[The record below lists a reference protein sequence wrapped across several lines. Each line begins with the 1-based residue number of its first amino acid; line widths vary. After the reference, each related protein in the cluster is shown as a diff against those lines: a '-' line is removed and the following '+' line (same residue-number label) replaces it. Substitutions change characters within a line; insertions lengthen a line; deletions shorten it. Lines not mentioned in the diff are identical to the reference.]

1 MPNKLSAEF
10 LQRYVSIIPDFEEF
24 LEFINKPLKQ
34 AFRINTLK
42 AEKNE
47 VLEFLSD
54 IKLEPVPWYNLAFR
68 VSEKINFGQ
77 RIEHFLGLIYVQELA
92 SMLPAL
98 VLSPQPN
105 ETILD
110 MSAAPGS
117 KTTQIASIM
126 ANTGL
131 IIANDISSKRINKLI
146 FNIEHQGV
154 LNTVIIRQSGQ
165 RLGHLFPEY
174 FDRVLLDAPCSLEGM
189 IRKSLSAVSYWS
201 ESNIL
206 RHSKIQKGLINSA
219 YQCLKPK
226 GTLVYSTCTY
236 APEENEMVVDYLL
249 KKYPSAICEPITI
262 NNLKT
267 RPGISEWRGY
277 RFDKNIKNTI
287 RLYPQDND
295 TEGFFIAKIRK
306 LC

>member
-1 MPNKLSAEF
+1 MHTELSPRFFE
-10 LQRYVSIIPDFEEF
+10 RYASIIPDFDEF
-24 LEFINKPLKQ
+24 LKFTKLPLKQ
-34 AFRINTLK
+34 TFRINTLK
-42 AEKNE
+42 AQKDE
-47 VLEFLSD
+47 VLAFLSD
-54 IKLEPVPWYNLAFR
+54 INLEAVPWYDLAFR
-68 VSEKINFGQ
+68 INEKVNFGQ
-77 RIEHFLGLIYVQELA
+77 RVEHFLGLIYVQELA
-92 SMLPAL
+92 SMIPAL
-98 VLSPQPN
+98 VLDPKPN

-131 IIANDISSKRINKLI
+131 IVANDISSKRINKLI

-174 FDRVLLDAPCSLEGM
+174 FDRVILDAPCSLEGM
-189 IRKSLSAVSYWS
+189 VRKSWSAVSYWS
-201 ESNIL
+201 ETNII

-219 YQCLKPK
+219 FQCLKPK

-249 KKYPSAICEPITI
+249 KKYSSAVCEPIAI
-262 NNLKT
+262 DGLKT
-267 RPGISEWRGY
+267 RPGILEWQGQK
-277 RFDKNIKNTI
+277 FDKSIQNTI
-287 RLYPQDND
+287 RLFPQDND

-306 LC
+306 L